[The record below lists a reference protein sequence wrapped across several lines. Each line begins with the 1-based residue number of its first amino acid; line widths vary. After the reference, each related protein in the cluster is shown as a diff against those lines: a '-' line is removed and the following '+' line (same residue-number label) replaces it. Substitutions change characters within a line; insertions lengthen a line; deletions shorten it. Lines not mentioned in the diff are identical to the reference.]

1 MQNSKNLAIV
11 SIVCGIVSIVLPW
24 IPVASLVLSIIALAA
39 GIVAIVLG
47 AKVRKLN
54 DQNKGIAT
62 GGLVTGIIG
71 VVLSGILLTCV
82 ICTACTVASAGMLAG
97 Y

>member
-1 MQNSKNLAIV
+1 MQNSKGMAIGAL
-11 SIVCGIVSIVLPW
+11 VCGIVSIVAAW
-24 IPVASLVLSIIALAA
+24 FGFGAIVGLVL

-47 AKVRKLN
+47 VKVRKLN
-54 DQNKGIAT
+54 DASKGMAT

-71 VVLSGILLTCV
+71 VVLSGILLTCA
-82 ICTACTVASAGMLAG
+82 ICTAITIASAGSMLAA

>member
-1 MQNSKNLAIV
+1 MQNSKGMAIGAL
-11 SIVCGIVSIVLPW
+11 VCGIVSIVAAW
-24 IPVASLVLSIIALAA
+24 FGYGAIVGLVL

-47 AKVRKLN
+47 VKVRKLN
-54 DQNKGIAT
+54 DASKGMAT

-82 ICTACTVASAGMLAG
+82 ICTACTLASASMVAAG

>member
-1 MQNSKNLAIV
+1 MQNSKGMAIGAL
-11 SIVCGIVSIVLPW
+11 VCGIVSIVAAW
-24 IPVASLVLSIIALAA
+24 FGYGAIVGLVL

-47 AKVRKLN
+47 VKVRKLN
-54 DQNKGIAT
+54 DASKGMAT

-82 ICTACTVASAGMLAG
+82 ICAACAVASAGSVLAG

>member
-1 MQNSKNLAIV
+1 MQNSKGMAIGAL
-11 SIVCGIVSIVLPW
+11 VCGIVSIVAAW
-24 IPVASLVLSIIALAA
+24 FGYGAIVGLVL

-47 AKVRKLN
+47 VKVRKLN
-54 DQNKGIAT
+54 DASKGMAT

-82 ICTACTVASAGMLAG
+82 ICAACTVASVGMAAG